1 MKAHLPPRPESVP
14 PPEPVPPPAPN
25 PPVRTPPA
33 PAAPGR
39 RRLWGA
45 LVLVALVTGAG
56 VWWSQRE
63 PPPPEPP
70 VPGTITEAEV
80 REAIESARAKVVA
93 DPRSGSAWGEYGSV
107 LLAHLFDHE
116 AKQCF
121 EEASRLAPN
130 DPRWP
135 YAHGQI
141 ALKRDPANAVALLT
155 QAAEAARKDPKYR
168 TAFTLALAEALLE
181 GGEVDRAAELFD
193 REATG
198 RSDRATYGLGLVA
211 VARGDDAAA
220 AQRFA
225 AVRWNPSCRKQAHAH
240 LARLARARGDV
251 SAAKQYEAE
260 ANAIEG
266 DPPWPDPYLDH
277 VVGLQVGYRGLQRRT
292 TNLERD
298 GQFQAAA
305 ELYLEQAR
313 HDRTSKALTGAG
325 INLGRM
331 GRRDMR
337 HYDEALALLR
347 EAVQL
352 GPNDTNAH
360 YTLSLVAFSKAE
372 RLWVADPK
380 SAEAAS
386 GFREAIEEARKATEL
401 KPDHAR
407 AFLHWGLAL
416 KCLGDPKAAI
426 EPLRKGLVI
435 RPEEFELHLGLGQ
448 ALAACGDRAGAEASF
463 RVAQKLD
470 PKDPR
475 PDQEL
480 AKLK

>member
-1 MKAHLPPRPESVP
+1 
-14 PPEPVPPPAPN
+14 
-25 PPVRTPPA
+25 
-33 PAAPGR
+33 
-39 RRLWGA
+39 
-45 LVLVALVTGAG
+45 
-56 VWWSQRE
+56 VWWSRQG

-70 VPGTITEAEV
+70 VPATITEAEV

-93 DPRSGSAWGEYGSV
+93 DPRSGAAWGEYGSV

-116 AKQCF
+116 AQQCF
-121 EEASRLAPN
+121 EEAARLAPN

-135 YAHGQI
+135 YARGQI

-155 QAAEAARKDPKYR
+155 AAAEAARKDAKYR
-168 TAFTLALAEALLE
+168 TAFALALAEALLE

-193 REATG
+193 REAAATG
-198 RSDRATYGLGLVA
+198 RNDRATYGLGLIA
-211 VARGDDAAA
+211 VARGDDATA

-225 AVRWNPSCRKQAHAH
+225 AVRWNPACRKQAHAQ
-240 LARLARARGDV
+240 LARLARTRGDV

-260 ANAIEG
+260 ANAVEG

-277 VVGLQVGYRGLQRRT
+277 VVSLQVGYRGLQRRT
-292 TNLERD
+292 TILERD

-305 ELYLEQAR
+305 ELYLEQVR
-313 HDRTSKALTGAG
+313 HERTVKALTGAG
-325 INLGRM
+325 INLARM
-331 GRRDMR
+331 GRYDMR
-337 HYDEALALLR
+337 NYDEALALLR

-352 GPNDTNAH
+352 EPNDTNAH
-360 YTLSLVAFSKAE
+360 FTLALVAFSKAE

-380 SAEAAS
+380 SAAAAS

-416 KCLGDPKAAI
+416 KNLGDPKAAV

-463 RVAQKLD
+463 LVAQKLD

-475 PDQEL
+475 PAQEL

>member
-1 MKAHLPPRPESVP
+1 MKANLPPRPEPV
-14 PPEPVPPPAPN
+14 PEPNAPTHS
-25 PPVRTPPA
+25 RRA
-33 PAAPGR
+33 LAGPGR
-39 RRLWGA
+39 RRLWAAFVLAA
-45 LVLVALVTGAG
+45 LAIGAG
-56 VWWSQRE
+56 VWWSHRE

-70 VPGTITEAEV
+70 LPATITETEV
-80 REAIESARAKVVA
+80 REAVERARANVVA
-93 DPRSGSAWGEYGSV
+93 DPRSGAAWGDYGSV

-116 AKQCF
+116 AQQCF
-121 EEASRLAPN
+121 EEAARLAPN

-135 YAHGQI
+135 YARGQI
-141 ALKRDPANAVALLT
+141 ALKRDPANALVLLT
-155 QAAEAARKDPKYR
+155 AAADAARTDPKFR

-181 GGEVDRAAELFD
+181 GGEVDRAADLFD
-193 REATG
+193 REAAT

-211 VARGDDAAA
+211 VARGDDATA

-225 AVRWNPSCRKQAHAH
+225 AVRWNPSCRKQAHAQ

-251 SAAKQYEAE
+251 TAAKQYEAE
-260 ANAIEG
+260 ANAVEG

-292 TNLERD
+292 TILERD

-313 HDRTSKALTGAG
+313 HERTSKALTGAG
-325 INLGRM
+325 INLGRL

-337 HYDEALALLR
+337 HYDEAIALLR

-352 GPNDTNAH
+352 GPSDTNAH
-360 YTLSLVAFSKAE
+360 FTLSLVAFSRAE
-372 RLWVADPK
+372 RLWVADPR
-380 SAEAAS
+380 SAEAAG

-416 KCLGDPKAAI
+416 KNLGDPKAAI

-448 ALAACGDRAGAEASF
+448 ALAACGDRAGAGASF
-463 RVAQKLD
+463 HVAQKLD
-470 PKDPR
+470 PNDPR
-475 PDQEL
+475 PAQEL